1 MLRKLHFRQL
11 AFFTILAAGLI
22 FQNSAKSAGYNQ
34 LDKNAFLALRS
45 LCRTTPAAR
54 TLRKHAVAILIFPR
68 VVKAG
73 FIVGAQTGNGVLL
86 EHGRV
91 VGHYNI
97 SAASYGLQAGLQAFG
112 YAMFFMSPNA
122 IAYLNKSEGFEVG
135 TGPGIVLVDRGIA
148 KNLTTTTLRKDVY
161 AFIFGQKGLMAGVS
175 LQGSKITRV
184 GP

>member
-1 MLRKLHFRQL
+1 MIKKLHFRQL
-11 AFFTILAAGLI
+11 ALFTLLAAGLL
-22 FQNSAKSAGYNQ
+22 FQNSAKAADYNQ
-34 LDKNAFLALRS
+34 LDRNGFAALRS
-45 LCRTTPAAR
+45 LYATTPAAR
-54 TLRKHAVAILIFPR
+54 TLRKKAVAILVFPR

-73 FIVGAQTGNGVLL
+73 FIVGAQTGNGVLI
-86 EHGRV
+86 ERGRV

-112 YAMFFMSPNA
+112 YAMFLMSPNA
-122 IAYLNKSEGFEVG
+122 IDYLNRSGGFEVG
-135 TGPGIVLVDRGIA
+135 TGPSIVLVDQGVAR
-148 KNLTTTTLRKDVY
+148 NLTTTTLRKDVY